1 MTPKNKA
8 LAVALMGLWMMGAP
22 VGCSSQVSSKPKQ
35 QVVHTEDGGE
45 EEEDLT
51 NLEDPDPERDEF
63 GRPKE
68 ETQGLFVSIAYL
80 TMTAAS
86 ALLPFLMLI

>member
-8 LAVALMGLWMMGAP
+8 LAMALMGLWMMGAP
-22 VGCSSQVSSKPKQ
+22 IGCSSQVSSKPKQ
-35 QVVHTEDGGE
+35 QVVHTDDGG

-51 NLEDPDPERDEF
+51 NQDDPEPERDEF

-68 ETQGLFVSIAYL
+68 ETQGLFVSVAYL
-80 TMTAAS
+80 TMTLAS